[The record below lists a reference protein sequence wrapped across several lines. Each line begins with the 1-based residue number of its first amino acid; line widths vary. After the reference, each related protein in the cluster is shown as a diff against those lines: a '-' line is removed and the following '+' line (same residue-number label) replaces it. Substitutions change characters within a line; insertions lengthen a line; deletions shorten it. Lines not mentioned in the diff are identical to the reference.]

1 MLFKIILVGTIIF
14 FSNFAFSS
22 EVCVSALKSFAS
34 ELEVNPIEKVL
45 QTATH
50 RYKNFASVGKHHKTL
65 VKESRNNNPSLSW
78 ILGSDSFW
86 KTLSRSLKNASTP
99 YTKETLDWIRD
110 AQTIISADGGAGH
123 LRALNI
129 LPDVMIGDFDSILP
143 EDQEFFE
150 KKQVKKLTF
159 SSRKDQTDTELCLSW
174 ALKNNATD
182 ITLLGVTG
190 SRMDHTL
197 ANIFLL
203 QKLARLNI
211 PARIINKNNQIHIVM
226 DFIELKGGP
235 KDFLSIIPIT
245 NKVTGVTLKGL
256 EYPLTNKT
264 LKMGS
269 CLGISNSFK
278 ETLASISIKK
288 GCLIVIKSKD

>member
-1 MLFKIILVGTIIF
+1 MKCVIIANGDL
-14 FSNFAFSS
+14 
-22 EVCVSALKSFAS
+22 
-34 ELEVNPIEKVL
+34 
-45 QTATH
+45 
-50 RYKNFASVGKHHKTL
+50 
-65 VKESRNNNPSLSW
+65 
-78 ILGSDSFW
+78 D
-86 KTLSRSLKNASTP
+86 
-99 YTKETLDWIRD
+99 YTKQTLDWIKD
-110 AQTIISADGGAGH
+110 AQTIISADGGARH

-143 EDQEFFE
+143 KDQQFFE
-150 KKQVKKLTF
+150 KKQIKTLTF
-159 SSRKDQTDTELCLSW
+159 SSQKDQTDTELCLSW
-174 ALKNNATD
+174 ALEKNATD

-203 QKLARLNI
+203 EKLARLNI
-211 PARIINKNNQIHIVM
+211 PARIINKNNQIHLVR

-264 LKMGS
+264 LEMGS

-278 ETLASISIKK
+278 KNLASVSIKN